1 MNKSIRIGEC
11 LGAFSPIIIFLAV
24 RELVKLLAHNM
35 VMSFMDNGT
44 IVFGFDFG
52 SLRGIEGVS
61 VFLQSNS
68 IYITGFCNL
77 VCIIIYIIMLK
88 NDPLGTGLV
97 GHFVHKSLRNN
108 SHNQNDPLT
117 PSPRGHFSATVL
129 KTVFASLCLSM
140 AVTGIIRLLGID
152 AASAGY
158 QQVQAGYSGKNIA
171 VLIIALGILAPLS
184 EELCFRGLMYTR
196 IKGILGQA
204 PALVFSSVCFGLI
217 HGNAAQM
224 IHAAALGILL
234 AFFYE
239 KGGSLI
245 VPLAGH
251 MAVNLFAIFTDAS
264 GGMENMYRNTFV
276 AAGFIIVNITVV
288 YMMLNSMRDKK

>member
-1 MNKSIRIGEC
+1 MDNKSIHIGDC

-88 NDPLGTGLV
+88 NE
-97 GHFVHKSLRNN
+97 
-108 SHNQNDPLT
+108 PLT
-117 PSPRGHFSATVL
+117 PSPRGHFSVTVL

-204 PALVFSSVCFGLI
+204 PAFVFSSVCFGLI

>member
-1 MNKSIRIGEC
+1 MDNKSIHIGEC

-61 VFLQSNS
+61 IFLQSNS

-88 NDPLGTGLV
+88 NE
-97 GHFVHKSLRNN
+97 
-108 SHNQNDPLT
+108 PLT
-117 PSPRGHFSATVL
+117 PSPRGHFSVTVL

-204 PALVFSSVCFGLI
+204 PAFVFSSVCFGLI

>member
-1 MNKSIRIGEC
+1 
-11 LGAFSPIIIFLAV
+11 
-24 RELVKLLAHNM
+24 
-35 VMSFMDNGT
+35 
-44 IVFGFDFG
+44 
-52 SLRGIEGVS
+52 
-61 VFLQSNS
+61 FLQSNS

-88 NDPLGTGLV
+88 NE
-97 GHFVHKSLRNN
+97 
-108 SHNQNDPLT
+108 PLT
-117 PSPRGHFSATVL
+117 PSPRGHFSVTVL

-204 PALVFSSVCFGLI
+204 PAFVFSSVCFGLI

-264 GGMENMYRNTFV
+264 GGMENMYRNTLV
-276 AAGFIIVNITVV
+276 AAGLIIVNITVV

>member
-1 MNKSIRIGEC
+1 MDNKSIRIGEC

-24 RELVKLLAHNM
+24 RELAKLLAHNM

-88 NDPLGTGLV
+88 NE
-97 GHFVHKSLRNN
+97 
-108 SHNQNDPLT
+108 PLT

-158 QQVQAGYSGKNIA
+158 QQVQAGYSGKHIA
-171 VLIIALGILAPLS
+171 VLIIALGILAPIS

>member
-1 MNKSIRIGEC
+1 MDNKKIRIGDC

-24 RELVKLLAHNM
+24 RELVKLLVHNM
-35 VMSFMDNGT
+35 AVSFMDNGT

-52 SLRGIEGVS
+52 SLQGIEGVS

-88 NDPLGTGLV
+88 NDPL
-97 GHFVHKSLRNN
+97 
-108 SHNQNDPLT
+108 T

-129 KTVFASLCLSM
+129 KTVFAALCLSM

-158 QQVQAGYSGKNIA
+158 RQVQAGYSGKDIA
-171 VLIIALGILAPLS
+171 VLVIALGIVAPVA
-184 EELCFRGLMYTR
+184 EELCFRALMYTR
-196 IKGILGQA
+196 IRDILGQA
-204 PALVFSSVCFGLI
+204 PAFVFSSVCFGLI

-224 IHAAALGILL
+224 IHAAALGLLL

-239 KGGSLI
+239 KGGSII
-245 VPLAGH
+245 VPLIGH
-251 MAVNLFAIFTDAS
+251 MAVNLFAIFTTAT
-264 GGMENMYRNTFV
+264 GGMTNMYKNTFV

-288 YMMLNSMRDKK
+288 YMMLNNMRDKK

>member
-1 MNKSIRIGEC
+1 MDNKDIRIGDC

-35 VMSFMDNGT
+35 AMSFMDNGT
-44 IVFGFDFG
+44 VVLGFDFG

-68 IYITGFCNL
+68 IYITGFCN
-77 VCIIIYIIMLK
+77 VICIIIYIIMLRRESVGESV
-88 NDPLGTGLV
+88 GTV
-97 GHFVHKSLRNN
+97 II
-108 SHNQNDPLT
+108 
-117 PSPRGHFSATVL
+117 
-129 KTVFASLCLSM
+129 KTIFASLCLSM
-140 AVTGIIRLLGID
+140 AVTGVIRLLGID

-158 QQVQAGYSGKNIA
+158 RQVQAGYSGKDIA
-171 VLIIALGILAPLS
+171 VLVIALGIVAPVA
-184 EELCFRGLMYTR
+184 EELCFRALMYTR
-196 IKGILGQA
+196 IRDILGQA

-224 IHAAALGILL
+224 IHAGALGLLL

-239 KGGSLI
+239 KGGSIL
-245 VPLAGH
+245 VPLTGH
-251 MAVNLFAIFTDAS
+251 MAVNLFAIFTTAT
-264 GGMENMYRNTFV
+264 GEMTNMYKNTFV
-276 AAGFIIVNITVV
+276 AAGFIIVNVTVV